1 MRPVNAAGAVL
12 ARSANAAG
20 GLDIHSVNAAS
31 AAHLSQIGNDAGA
44 STASQSSNLQGLRYA
59 QAECKEA
66 SSAAHSAVLK
76 RLLSPLQEW
85 NFTGKGRVT
94 AFLKIPI
101 YNATLIC
108 YDLACLGM

>member
-59 QAECKEA
+59 QTECKEA
-66 SSAAHSAVLK
+66 ATAAQSG
-76 RLLSPLQEW
+76 R
-85 NFTGKGRVT
+85 TKGSYLRSDRT
-94 AFLKIPI
+94 
-101 YNATLIC
+101 
-108 YDLACLGM
+108 